1 MPKGLGS
8 LFFFFDGWC
17 TFMPFIVLITQD
29 NFLFQGLQ
37 YYISLKH
44 IRDLKEAG
52 EHHQECI
59 ILIDSRTPLNILES
73 QWCAISRRFER
84 TRAVVLCMNEPAFV
98 PVDVGSNDHTI
109 DMNAV
114 VTRLIP
120 TIYHKAEIV
129 MPDKWRQSVRIEMNE
144 REMALIN
151 AFLSGMQIEDIANM
165 FYCSQK
171 QVYKLRDKV
180 CQRMK
185 AKHFYTAC
193 IYIFR
198 HGLLNQNYTLPE
210 TWLRA

>member
-1 MPKGLGS
+1 MPL
-8 LFFFFDGWC
+8 
-17 TFMPFIVLITQD
+17 IVLITQD
-29 NFLFQGLQ
+29 NYLFHGLQ

-44 IRDLKEAG
+44 IRDLQQEN

-59 ILIDSRTPLNILES
+59 ILIDSRTPLNILQC

-84 TRAVVLCMNEPAFV
+84 TRAVVLCMNDPAWP
-98 PVDVGSNDHTI
+98 PVDACSNDHTI
-109 DMNAV
+109 DMSAV
-114 VTRLIP
+114 VGSLIP
-120 TIYHKAEIV
+120 IIYHKAEIV
-129 MPDKWRQSVRIEMNE
+129 MPDKWRQPVRIEMSE
-144 REMALIN
+144 QEMALIN
-151 AFLSGMQIEDIANM
+151 AFLSGMQIEDIADM

-198 HGLLNQNYTLPE
+198 HGLLDQHYTLPE

>member
-1 MPKGLGS
+1 MGS
-8 LFFFFDGWC
+8 LSFFIEGW
-17 TFMPFIVLITQD
+17 FSLMSLIVLITHD
-29 NFLFQGLQ
+29 NYLFQGLQ

-44 IRDLKEAG
+44 IRDLKQTG

-59 ILIDSRTPLNILES
+59 ILIDSRTPLNILER
-73 QWCAISRRFER
+73 QWRAISRRFER
-84 TRAVVLCMNEPAFV
+84 TRAVVLCMNEPASP
-98 PVDVGSNDHTI
+98 PVDANSKDHTI
-109 DMNAV
+109 DMSAV
-114 VTRLIP
+114 VGRLIP

-144 REMALIN
+144 QEMALIN
-151 AFLSGMQIEDIANM
+151 AFLSGMQIEDIADM

-185 AKHFYTAC
+185 MKHFYTAC